1 VADAAATRGVA
12 TVPLTVGDIDSAHVD
27 SADGVVAGCW
37 TPGDVPLGGKRTRR
51 MSGQRSPIEIAQ
63 YRRDNV
69 IMSSEERPL
78 TRRGRII
85 VVALVW
91 IVGVPFMIV
100 LWYWFS
106 WVSLLLMAAAVWTS
120 YDYIRKGDMARHV
133 TDAASSPGYYVPEGT
148 IKTFGHEQKD

>member
-1 VADAAATRGVA
+1 M
-12 TVPLTVGDIDSAHVD
+12 H
-27 SADGVVAGCW
+27 
-37 TPGDVPLGGKRTRR
+37 
-51 MSGQRSPIEIAQ
+51 GQRSAIENEQ
-63 YRRDNV
+63 YRRDDV
-69 IMSSEERPL
+69 GMSSEEKPL

-133 TDAASSPGYYVPEGT
+133 TDAASSPGYYVAEGT
-148 IKTFGHEQKD
+148 IESFGREED